1 MLTKLGEIPL
11 DFFFFFFPNYFS
23 SKVAGIVRHKDGSVW
38 LVHAA
43 ILAKARDN

>member
-1 MLTKLGEIPL
+1 MLTKLGEIPF
-11 DFFFFFFPNYFS
+11 DFPLFFLIYFS